1 MKKASE
7 AGAEPGFRKEY
18 RQYIGIVSIGLVF
31 SIIAAILTI
40 AIVALSVYFYQSLNH
55 INDHYSKGQG
65 KQAAVRYAGSL
76 ISFSQRYTR
85 SLELLATDPD
95 IARALVKKDLLA
107 ISRLER
113 KISLQFPFAYRVK
126 ILTAGLG
133 KPDYSVKPALSEACL
148 HLKQQSSTSKAP
160 VIDVHGSPTLH
171 IDVLSKIPG
180 EQNKE
185 VGYILLTLKM
195 ISLNQIVKRFNTQG
209 YVEIR
214 QKALDSFQL
223 ITSTGN
229 NKYRSLGKPF
239 KANVRG
245 TSWVVYYW
253 SKPLASAVSVDMQLI
268 YIFVVASI
276 ILGLLLL
283 LYVFYRMISVR
294 MTKDQ
299 ATFVHIIK
307 DIRDGEL
314 AHSYPAYLRNFQ
326 SIISEVMR
334 MAHEVIKGRK
344 KDISNQSS
352 SIKAAPVTPLNESD
366 DVLDEL
372 NLSLDQLQ
380 VEGEEKVVSN
390 DIPLD
395 VFRAYDIRG
404 IVETQLTADLVHK
417 IGRAIGSEAY
427 ARGENKIVVGR
438 DGRLSGPALCK
449 ALSEG
454 IQSTG
459 LDVVDIG
466 QVATPVLYF
475 ATQMLSQG
483 SGVMITGSHN
493 PPEYNGLK
501 IMLRGDTL
509 YGETITALATRIQ
522 KNDLIE
528 GAGKI
533 EQVDI
538 AENYISRLVADVNLS
553 KQPKVIIDCGNG
565 VAGDIAPE
573 VLKQLGCDLVEM
585 YCDVDGNFPNHHPDP
600 SKLEN
605 IEELR
610 KAVVDQQAD
619 LGVAFDGDGD
629 RLGVIDSKGNVIWP
643 DRVMMILAADVL
655 KRNPGATVIYDVK
668 CTRNIAK
675 VIEDNGGKPLMWKT
689 GHSFIKAKMRET
701 GALLAGE
708 MSGHLFIKERWYGFD
723 DAIYACARLLESL
736 TKSSE
741 SSYEIFAALPD
752 TVNTP
757 ELNIHM
763 QEGETG
769 PLMENLV
776 SHSDFGDANIITLD
790 GIRVEFNDG
799 WGLIRASN
807 TTPSLVLRFEAD
819 NEQALAR
826 IQEMFRENMTR
837 VEPSLKLPF

>member
-1 MKKASE
+1 MKNKSE
-7 AGAEPGFRKEY
+7 AEPGFRKEY
-18 RQYIGIVSIGLVF
+18 RQYIGLVSIGLVF
-31 SIIAAILTI
+31 SIIAAIITI
-40 AIVALSVYFYQSLNH
+40 AIVALSIYFYQSLNH

-76 ISFSQRYTR
+76 ISFSQRYTG

-95 IARALVKKDLLA
+95 IAQALEKKDLLA

-113 KISLQFPFAYRVK
+113 KISLQYPFAYRVK
-126 ILTAGLG
+126 ILKAGLG

-148 HLKQQSSTSKAP
+148 HLKQQSTTNKAP

-180 EQNKE
+180 EQNKDL
-185 VGYILLTLKM
+185 GYILLTLKM
-195 ISLNQIVKRFNTQG
+195 ISLNLIVKRFNTQG

-229 NKYRSLGKPF
+229 NKYRSIGKPF

-253 SKPLASAVSVDMQLI
+253 PKPLASAVSVDMQLI
-268 YIFVVASI
+268 YIVVVAGI
-276 ILGLLLL
+276 ILGLLFLV
-283 LYVFYRMISVR
+283 YVFYRMISVR

-307 DIRDGEL
+307 DIREGEL

-334 MAHEVIKGRK
+334 MAHEVIKGRNK
-344 KDISNQSS
+344 EVSNQSS
-352 SIKAAPVTPLNESD
+352 NVKKAPAELLIEND
-366 DVLDEL
+366 DILDNL
-372 NLSLDQLQ
+372 NLSLDQIQ
-380 VEGEEKVVSN
+380 VEGEEQVVS
-390 DIPLD
+390 DVIPLD

-404 IVETQLTADLVHK
+404 IVETQLTADLVYK
-417 IGRAIGSEAY
+417 IGRSIGSEAY
-427 ARGENKIVVGR
+427 ARGESKIVVGR

-449 ALSEG
+449 ALGDG
-454 IQSTG
+454 IRSTG

-501 IMLRGDTL
+501 IMLRGETL

-522 KNDLIE
+522 KNDLVD
-528 GAGKI
+528 GAGRI

-553 KQPKVIIDCGNG
+553 KKPKVIIDCGNG
-565 VAGDIAPE
+565 VAGDIAPK
-573 VLKQLGCDLVEM
+573 VLKQLGCDLIEM

-655 KRNPGATVIYDVK
+655 KRNAGATVIYDVK

-675 VIEDNGGKPLMWKT
+675 VIEDNGGKALMWKT

-741 SSYEIFAALPD
+741 SSYDIFAALPD

-769 PLMENLV
+769 PLMESLV
-776 SHSDFGDANIITLD
+776 NSSDFGDANIITLD

-826 IQEMFRENMTR
+826 IQEMFRENMIR
-837 VEPSLKLPF
+837 VAPDLKLPF